1 MTQRLSNS
9 EHYIFYLH
17 SSHSLSLVV
26 RSKISFVDDISHSSF
41 HKLTCDLFAITHELH
56 LAIKL
61 IAKINLSKSRSIIA
75 SHEKRDKHTKVANNN
90 FCAQHD
96 REINE
101 LYSNEY
107 RLRLC

>member
-1 MTQRLSNS
+1 MCN
-9 EHYIFYLH
+9 E
-17 SSHSLSLVV
+17 
-26 RSKISFVDDISHSSF
+26 ISFVDDISHSCAHSAI

-56 LAIKL
+56 LALSPKL
-61 IAKINLSKSRSIIA
+61 ILINFIH
-75 SHEKRDKHTKVANNN
+75 HEKRDNKHTKVANNN

-107 RLRLC
+107 RSRLC